1 MEIADFF
8 VLNKSDRPGADSAI
22 MALKTILM
30 LRDHDEKSWL
40 PNIIKSIASENSGTK
55 EIADEIDRHHQFL
68 DQNGLLKTKR
78 EANYKVRIKEIVEHL
93 LKNELWK
100 DDRAGNLE
108 ASLAKVVEGETS
120 PYQIAE
126 SLFNDFKLTIKKQ
139 VFMIESSLE
148 NSFLIEFDENQLA
161 IKNTIRAFAEE
172 KIKPCVMEFDESQK
186 FPMELM
192 KQLGDLGFL
201 GILVPEK
208 FGGSELG
215 YVEYALIVEELARID
230 PSIAL
235 SVAAHNG
242 LCTNHINVFAN
253 DEQKNKYLPDLAS
266 GRKIGAW
273 GLTEPGS
280 GSDAA
285 AMQTTAVKDGEFYI
299 LNGTKAFITHG
310 GVGETVVVLA
320 VTDKSKNKKGI
331 SAFIVEKGTEGFS
344 TGKKENK
351 LGMRSSETTQLIFE
365 NCHVPANN
373 LMGNEG
379 EGFTQAMRILEGG
392 RISIAALSVGL
403 AQGCLEASLAYS
415 KERKQFGKSISE
427 FQAIQFKLADLATEI
442 EAARL
447 MTFKAAR
454 MKDQN
459 KNILDIAAKAKL
471 FASEVATRAA
481 NEAVQIFGG
490 YGFTKDYPVEKF
502 YRDVKL
508 LTIGEGTSEVQRIV
522 IARTLLQD
530 QKNRWNADHYDYL

>member
-1 MEIADFF
+1 
-8 VLNKSDRPGADSAI
+8 
-22 MALKTILM
+22 
-30 LRDHDEKSWL
+30 
-40 PNIIKSIASENSGTK
+40 
-55 EIADEIDRHHQFL
+55 
-68 DQNGLLKTKR
+68 
-78 EANYKVRIKEIVEHL
+78 
-93 LKNELWK
+93 
-100 DDRAGNLE
+100 
-108 ASLAKVVEGETS
+108 
-120 PYQIAE
+120 
-126 SLFNDFKLTIKKQ
+126 
-139 VFMIESSLE
+139 MIESKVE
-148 NSFLIEFDENQLA
+148 NNFLIEFDENQLA
-161 IKNTIRAFAEE
+161 IKTTIREFAE
-172 KIKPCVMEFDESQK
+172 KQIRPRVMEFDESQK

-192 KQLGDLGFL
+192 KQLGELGFL
-201 GILVPEK
+201 GILVPEI

-253 DEQKNKYLPDLAS
+253 DELKSKYLPDLAS

-285 AMQTTAVKDGEFYI
+285 AMQTTAIKDGDFYI

-310 GVGETVVVLA
+310 GVGETSVVLA

-331 SAFIVEKGTEGFS
+331 SAFIVEKGTPGFS

-365 NCHVPANN
+365 NCSVPAIN
-373 LMGNEG
+373 LIGSEG
-379 EGFTQAMRILEGG
+379 EGFTQAMKILEGG

-403 AQGCLEASLAYS
+403 AQGCLEAALSYS

-427 FQAIQFKLADLATEI
+427 FQAIQFKFADLATDI

-454 MKDQN
+454 MKDQK

-481 NEAVQIFGG
+481 GEAVQILGG

-522 IARTLLQD
+522 IARTLLKD
-530 QKNRWNADHYDYL
+530 